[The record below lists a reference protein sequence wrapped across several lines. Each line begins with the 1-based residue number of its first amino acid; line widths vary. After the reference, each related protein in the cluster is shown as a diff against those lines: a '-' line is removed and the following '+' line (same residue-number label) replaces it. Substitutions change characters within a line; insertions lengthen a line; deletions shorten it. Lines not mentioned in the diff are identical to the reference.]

1 MKRARQNAKR
11 PALSRSKGKQAP
23 AKSKQSARANRAPSE
38 RQKKQAKKVAAE
50 VKAIKEELAEIA
62 PVGRNRL
69 SHADSA
75 PLLQRLYTGVLT
87 TGLLQPLITFAN
99 SIRNL
104 AGIAARTWHD
114 AMVGGKTPEEA
125 MRKMEPA
132 LPAKVEELLTIGMRN
147 GTLDYV
153 LADVLDVYATIVPDD
168 ARDEAF
174 KALLARYKAAKTT
187 TVVCAGCV
195 ARELDKIWRRA
206 ATEAAPSVVVQ
217 QDGDRFM
224 IQTYSSVKAVRIS
237 EPSGS
242 YVFNAL
248 KATLASAAANGKPL
262 PIDHSE
268 LTCRGANGQ
277 FALSA
282 GNRRLEVT
290 FR

>member
-1 MKRARQNAKR
+1 MKKAK
-11 PALSRSKGKQAP
+11 PAAKKKPAKPAKGAAP
-23 AKSKQSARANRAPSE
+23 AKAKKGLSE
-38 RQKKQAKKVAAE
+38 RAKAKAKKVAAE

-75 PLLQRLYTGVLT
+75 PLLQRVYVGALT
-87 TGLLQPLITFAN
+87 TGLLQPLISFAN

-114 AMVGGKTPEEA
+114 AMMGGKTPEEA
-125 MRKMEPA
+125 MRKMEPG
-132 LPAKVEELLTIGMRN
+132 LPAKVEELLAIGMKN

-153 LADVLDVYATIVPDD
+153 LADVLDVYATVIADD

-174 KALLARYKAAKTT
+174 KALLTRYKSAKPT
-187 TVVCAGCV
+187 TVACAGCV

-206 ATEAAPSVVVQ
+206 ATENATDVVIQ

-224 IQTYSSVKAVRIS
+224 IQTYASVKAVRIS
-237 EPSGS
+237 EASGS

-248 KATLASAAANGKPL
+248 KATLGKAATTDKPL
-262 PIDHSE
+262 PLDDSE
-268 LTCRGANGQ
+268 IACRGGNGQ

-282 GNRRLEVT
+282 GNRRLAVT